1 MQRKRLNLYLFYF
14 FLSVVMLLFVSPYI
28 WLIIQSFQTNAELAD
43 VPPRLKP
50 HEDPFVNYKILLFY
64 KLPEKDSLLGW
75 ETAVPPFA
83 RFIPRGILN
92 SFIVAVG
99 TTVLTLLLSCAP
111 AYTFARLKF
120 RFRDQIMFLMLGLRM
135 FPVIIVIV
143 PLFVIIS
150 AVGLTDN
157 VFTLILLY
165 SGFMVPYSNWILA
178 TYFQTIPL
186 EIEQSAIIDGCNR
199 LQVIGHVVIPLAK
212 PGLVAT
218 GLFIGIVSWNEFL
231 LAVTVTQTEAS
242 YTLPVIVSMFTQQ
255 LQMTPFDLMITAGV
269 IGTIIPVAMV
279 MFFERHI
286 VSGLTMGAL
295 KS

>member
-1 MQRKRLNLYLFYF
+1 MGRKRLNLYLFYF
-14 FLSVVMLLFVSPYI
+14 LFSLVMLLLISPYL
-28 WLIIQSFQTNAELAD
+28 WLIIQSFQTNNELAD
-43 VPPRLKP
+43 VPPRLRP
-50 HEDPFVNYKILLFY
+50 HKDPFVNYKILLFY
-64 KLPEKDSLLGW
+64 KLPEEDSLLGW

-92 SFIVAVG
+92 SFIVATG
-99 TTVLTLLLSCAP
+99 TTLLTLLLSCAP
-111 AYTFARLKF
+111 AYTFARLRF

-143 PLFVIIS
+143 PLFVMIS

-157 VFTLILLY
+157 LLTLILVY

-178 TYFQTIPL
+178 TYFQTIPR
-186 EIEQSAIIDGCNR
+186 EIEESAIVDGCNR
-199 LQVIGHVVIPLAK
+199 FQVIRHVVIPLAK

-218 GLFIGIVSWNEFL
+218 GLFIALVSWNEFL
-231 LAVTVTQTEAS
+231 LAVIITQTEVS
-242 YTLPVIVSMFTQQ
+242 YTLPVIISMFTQQ
-255 LQMTPFDLMITAGV
+255 IQMTPFDLMITAGV
-269 IGTIIPVAMV
+269 IGTIIPVALV

-295 KS
+295 KG